1 MTLSDLREG
10 LVTTDK
16 IPLLFYVVGYLLN
29 LSANV
34 NATWMQEHPGARW
47 ALGLVVPVLVF
58 GALAPPIVRRFLPL
72 SPVPSARQYRAEPC
86 QGLVVIVSR
95 GVGVATA
102 RAAIEYHAAT
112 LERVWLL
119 HSEQSLADADA
130 LIEELIRDPRFSARH
145 FDKVPLSDAA
155 FGDPEA
161 VRAAIEASVFAVL
174 PRRMPPEEV
183 VVNIMGGK
191 KETTAG
197 AFLAGL
203 QPGRRLEVVP
213 ALREDERLRGVT
225 PGAPVEMKINY
236 TLKRVRG

>member
-1 MTLSDLREG
+1 MTVADFREG
-10 LVTTDK
+10 LVTADR
-16 IPLLFYVVGYLLN
+16 IPLLFYVVGYLIN

-34 NATWMQEHPGARW
+34 NASWMQEHASARW
-47 ALGLVVPVLVF
+47 ALGLMVPVLVF
-58 GALAPPIVRRFLPL
+58 CALAPPVVRRFLPL
-72 SPVPSARQYRAEPC
+72 SPAPSARQYRAGPC

-95 GVGVATA
+95 GEGVATA

-112 LERVWLL
+112 LERVWLV
-119 HSEQSLADADA
+119 HSEQSLGDADA
-130 LIEELIRDPRFSARH
+130 LIGELSRDPRFSTGH
-145 FDKVPLSDAA
+145 FDKIPLSDAD

-161 VRAAIEASVFAVL
+161 VRAAIEEAVFAAL
-174 PRRMPPEEV
+174 PRGMRQEEV

-191 KETTAG
+191 KQTSAG

-225 PGAPVEMKINY
+225 PGAPLEMRINY
-236 TLKRVRG
+236 SLKRVRG